1 MSIDA
6 AVDTT
11 RTEAMKRT
19 GPWDA
24 IVVGSGLSGL
34 TAAAY
39 LAANGRR
46 VLVLEQY
53 DVAGGC
59 SQTFRRKREW
69 QFDVG
74 LHYIGGVKTGD
85 IAKVLKGVGIH
96 DRIEF
101 VEMDPDGFDT
111 FVFPDF
117 EFRCPKGWDNYTDR
131 LVETFPEEEEGLRR
145 CVGILRGVVSD
156 LSATGIPDA
165 DTDLADFMNRAPE
178 LVAWGMRS
186 LTELFDECS
195 LGERSRAVLTGQA
208 GDYATPPSRTP
219 VVLHAALVDH
229 YMQEGAFYV
238 RGGGQVL
245 AGHLIDVIHSNGGRV
260 RTHAEVES
268 IDVSGGSVT
277 GVTLTGEERIEAP
290 VVISTAD
297 IKRTFL
303 DLLDPG
309 VLPEGVADI
318 VDGYRMATPLVCVY
332 LGLDFDLAERMPNT
346 NYWAHT
352 RYDSEEYYEFVADGE
367 FDPKP
372 PVYITSASA
381 KDPGSTGHAPEGC
394 STVELM
400 TWATPS
406 PEAWG
411 IESEDSA
418 GRYSRQEKYLEAKQK
433 IIDQLIDSAEEVL
446 GELRPHIL
454 WEEAATPMT
463 QTRYTLSTDGSSY
476 GIELATDQFG
486 PLRPDFRTAID
497 GLFLAGASTRRGHGI
512 VGAMNGGV
520 ESASAVL
527 GRNLRQEVEEG
538 TVFGNI
544 EALTAGGDGWDALE
558 ACRKLQ
564 DKTARKVAAT
574 AA

>member
-1 MSIDA
+1 
-6 AVDTT
+6 
-11 RTEAMKRT
+11 MKRT

-34 TAAAY
+34 TSAAY
-39 LAANGRR
+39 LAANDKK

-85 IAKVLKGVGIH
+85 IAQVLKGIGIH

-101 VEMDPDGFDT
+101 VEMDPDCFDT
-111 FVFPDF
+111 FIFPDF
-117 EFRCPKGWDNYTDR
+117 EFRCPKGWDVYTER
-131 LVETFPEEEEGLRR
+131 LVETFPDEERALRR
-145 CVGILRGVVSD
+145 CVGTFRDVVED
-156 LSATGIPDA
+156 LQGAGIPDA
-165 DTDLADFMNRAPE
+165 NTDLGEFVARAPN

-186 LTELFDECS
+186 LAELFDECR
-195 LGERSRAVLTGQA
+195 LGERPRAVLTGQA

-260 RTHAEVES
+260 RTHAEVQS
-268 IDVSGGSVT
+268 IDVVDGSAT
-277 GVTLTGEERIEAP
+277 GVTLTGDEAIEAP

-303 DLLDPG
+303 ELLDPE
-309 VLPEGVADI
+309 VLPDGFAEI
-318 VDGYRMATPLVCVY
+318 VNGFRMATPLVCVY
-332 LGLDFDLAERMPNT
+332 LGLDFDLADRMPNT
-346 NYWAHT
+346 NYWHHT
-352 RYDSEEYYEFVADGE
+352 RYDSEEYYDFVAAGE
-367 FDPKP
+367 FDPDP

-381 KDPGSTGHAPEGC
+381 KDPGSAGHAPEGC

-400 TWATPS
+400 TWVTPS
-406 PEAWG
+406 SETWG
-411 IESEDSA
+411 IEPEETA
-418 GRYSRQEKYLEAKQK
+418 GRYSRQEAYLDAKEK
-433 IIDQLIDSAEEVL
+433 IIGQLIDSAEKSL
-446 GELRPHIL
+446 GELRSHIL
-454 WEEAATPMT
+454 WKEAATPRT
-463 QTRYTLSTDGSSY
+463 QTRYTHSTDGSSY

-486 PLRPDFRTAID
+486 PLRPDFKTAID
-497 GLFLAGASTRRGHGI
+497 GLFLAGASTRCGHGI

-520 ESASAVL
+520 EAASAVL
-527 GRNLRQEVEEG
+527 GRNLREEVRGGE
-538 TVFGNI
+538 VFGDI
-544 EALTAGGDGWDALE
+544 EALTAGGEGWDALE

-564 DKTARKVAAT
+564 DKTSRKIAAT
-574 AA
+574 TA